1 MTLERLAQW
10 AATFMLEVLTTG
22 MNFIIRDGININNK
36 IIMNGELTW
45 FVAWISS
52 SILCDLLRYDR

>member
-36 IIMNGELTW
+36 IN
-45 FVAWISS
+45 
-52 SILCDLLRYDR
+52 